1 MSHQLS
7 LLPVP
12 PPVRLD
18 EVAVDDLHRAISR
31 ARRTTH
37 HVGVRSADAA
47 RLCDWTGPLRQRY
60 DAESAAVDRVA
71 QDVEQALVH
80 LGLTLGREVDRLRA
94 LRRRRPSALPW

>member
-1 MSHQLS
+1 MTAVADGTYSFPGLAPAPALVS
-7 LLPVP
+7 GIGEPELPPELVP
-12 PPVRLD
+12 
-18 EVAVDDLHRAISR
+18 
-31 ARRTTH
+31 
-37 HVGVRSADAA
+37 ADAA